1 MKCLVSLVLAAQE
14 PRFGAQS
21 RLVLVPTTVTD
32 ARGHTIDG
40 LEATDFM
47 LLDNRRPQKLTVD
60 TIGTGVAPIAL
71 VVAVQ
76 ASGISKAVLDKVRK
90 NR

>member
-1 MKCLVSLVLAAQE
+1 MKCLVSLALAAALSAQE

-32 ARGHTIDG
+32 ARGRTIDG
-40 LEATDFM
+40 LETTDFM
-47 LLDNRRPQKLTVD
+47 VLDNGKPQKLTVD

-76 ASGISKAVLDKVRK
+76 TRCAKLEG
-90 NR
+90 

>member
-1 MKCLVSLVLAAQE
+1 MKCVVWLVLAALTAQE

-21 RLVLVPTTVTD
+21 CLVLVPTTVTD
-32 ARGHTIDG
+32 ARGRTING

-47 LLDNRRPQKLTVD
+47 VLDNGRPQRLTLD
-60 TIGTGVAPIAL
+60 TDGTGVVPNAL

-76 ASGISKAVLDKVRK
+76 ASGISTAV
-90 NR
+90 